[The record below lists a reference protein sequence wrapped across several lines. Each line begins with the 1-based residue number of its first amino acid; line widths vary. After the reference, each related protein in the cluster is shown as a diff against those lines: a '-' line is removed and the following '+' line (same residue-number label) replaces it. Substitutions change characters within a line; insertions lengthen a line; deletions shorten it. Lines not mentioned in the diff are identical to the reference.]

1 MGETTMTDQTS
12 TGLTVT
18 EPELDDR
25 EFRCLVEHEAH
36 RCTVSLHGE
45 LDLRVARTL
54 ERRLL
59 ALLQLPLQEMVIDLS
74 ELGFIDSTGL
84 TALVQAQRAAEEA
97 RIDFAVCHAR
107 ERVEWMLSLT
117 GLEPLE
123 LHAA

>member
-1 MGETTMTDQTS
+1 MTDQS
-12 TGLTVT
+12 APEVTVD
-18 EPELDDR
+18 PQLDDR
-25 EFRCLVEHEAH
+25 EFRCFVEHEAY
-36 RCTVSLHGE
+36 RCTVAVHGE

-59 ALLQLPLQEMVIDLS
+59 ALLQLPLSEMVVDLS
-74 ELGFIDSTGL
+74 ELSFVDSTGL
-84 TALVQAQRAAEEA
+84 TALVKAQHAANEA
-97 RIDFAVCHAR
+97 RIDFVLCHAR

>member
-1 MGETTMTDQTS
+1 MTDHTS
-12 TGLTVT
+12 A
-18 EPELDDR
+18 EFRAADAELDDP
-25 EFRCLVEHEAH
+25 EFRCLVEHETY

-59 ALLQLPLQEMVIDLS
+59 ALLQLPLQQMVVDLS
-74 ELGFIDSTGL
+74 ELTFIDSTGL
-84 TALVQAQRAAEEA
+84 TALVTAQHAAQEA
-97 RIDFAVCHAR
+97 RIEFVVCHAR

>member
-1 MGETTMTDQTS
+1 MTDLTS
-12 TGLTVT
+12 A
-18 EPELDDR
+18 EHRAADPDPDDR
-25 EFRCLVEHEAH
+25 EFRCLVEHEAY
-36 RCTVSLHGE
+36 RCTVTLHGE

-59 ALLQLPLQEMVIDLS
+59 ALLQLPLSRMVIDLS
-74 ELGFIDSTGL
+74 ELTFVDSTGL
-84 TALVQAQRAAEEA
+84 TALVRAQHAAQEA
-97 RIDFAVCHAR
+97 RIEFVLCHAC

>member
-1 MGETTMTDQTS
+1 MTDQTS
-12 TGLTVT
+12 AELTAA
-18 EPELDDR
+18 EPEQDDR
-25 EFRCLVEHEAH
+25 EFRCLVEHEAYQ
-36 RCTVSLHGE
+36 CTVSLHGE

-59 ALLQLPLQEMVIDLS
+59 ALLQLPLSTMVIDLS
-74 ELGFIDSTGL
+74 DLTFVDSTGL
-84 TALVQAQRAAEEA
+84 TALVKAQHAAHEA
-97 RIDFAVCHAR
+97 RIEFVVCHAR

>member
-1 MGETTMTDQTS
+1 MTDQS
-12 TGLTVT
+12 APEVTVD
-18 EPELDDR
+18 PRLDDR
-25 EFRCLVEHEAH
+25 EFGCFVEHEAY
-36 RCTVSLHGE
+36 RCTVAVHGE

-59 ALLQLPLQEMVIDLS
+59 ALLQLPLSEMVVDLS
-74 ELGFIDSTGL
+74 ELSFVDSTGL
-84 TALVQAQRAAEEA
+84 TALVKAQHAANEA
-97 RIDFAVCHAR
+97 RIDFVLCHAR